1 MQNIAGSPVE
11 GADFFGR
18 ETAIR
23 SFWDILGNHDILL
36 LGPRRI
42 GKTSLARRLMIEARQ
57 SDWRAIEVNVASCI
71 DERTFVDKLT
81 TEVKHAAGSWTVAF
95 RDGLA
100 GLMNRISGISLP
112 GDVGV
117 ELSAKQETWE
127 AIASET
133 LTLLAQQPG
142 ETLIYVDELPIFLF
156 NMLRYDPSKGEERV
170 RRFLDWFRNDAR
182 NVTRYKNLHWLI
194 SGSVGLDTLVQ
205 RHGMADTINSLRH
218 QSLEPY
224 GHAEALALLERLAQ
238 SFDLPF
244 TLDDRERL
252 VSAIGWPQP
261 YYLQL
266 AFQNVRHMRREN
278 QPIADIIDAAV
289 DSLIQP
295 GEDNDFHHWS
305 ERLYLQL
312 NQSDAELS
320 VALLKLACRD
330 RIGATGTALFAE
342 LQRRLPD
349 LSEDQQEHRFIRLRD
364 VLIRDA
370 YWVRSETDG
379 TRRYRFLLEPLRR
392 WWLNRHTL

>member
-1 MQNIAGSPVE
+1 
-11 GADFFGR
+11 
-18 ETAIR
+18 
-23 SFWDILGNHDILL
+23 
-36 LGPRRI
+36 
-42 GKTSLARRLMIEARQ
+42 
-57 SDWRAIEVNVASCI
+57 VNVARCI
-71 DERTFVDKLT
+71 DEKTFIDKLT
-81 TEVKHAAGSWTVAF
+81 IEVKDAAGSWTVAF

-100 GLMNRISGISLP
+100 GLMSRVRGISLP

-117 ELSAKQETWE
+117 ELGAKQETWE
-127 AIASET
+127 AIASDT

-142 ETLIYVDELPIFLF
+142 ETLIYIDELPIFLF

-224 GHAEALALLERLAQ
+224 GHGEALALLERLAQ

-278 QPIADIIDAAV
+278 QPIAEIIDAAV

-312 NQSDAELS
+312 EQSDAELS

-342 LQRRLPD
+342 VQRRLPD

-370 YWVRSETDG
+370 YWVLSETDG

-392 WWLNRHTL
+392 WWLNRYTL